1 MSFIFHGMA
10 NAAALRVSTPAH
22 PASISIIKS
31 SSDLIIAGYASV
43 EMVDKQGDLITR
55 GALKDAFGNFMKA
68 DGFRNVQLA
77 HSNIQVGEVINAY
90 TDSNG
95 RLWKSGVDDAGMFV
109 VIKLRD
115 DIEKAREVAN
125 EIRKGNLT
133 GFSIGGQAFK
143 RINKSDAKHGN
154 YTEISKLELHEVT
167 ICEKGINPEASFRIL
182 KEDTTMTNEVDA
194 LGELASVIDRLSK
207 QLDDMDKEDENK
219 GMHGEMKGMHGEMKG
234 MHDEMKGMH
243 KDMAGEKKPDF
254 LDIDGDGDKE
264 ETMEEASEDREDD
277 DDDDRDRPKKK
288 KNPMGELRLAE
299 DDDMTKEMDEDKKKE
314 MKDDKEDKM
323 YKDDMEKSE
332 YSDVITSEYLDW
344 MENTLKSAGVDTGAA
359 RAHFDGI
366 TKANLGSTPE
376 QIGDGADY
384 FGGQVK
390 GRATENGS
398 PSTNAI
404 SRAGL
409 GGGGGE
415 VAKAYLSPENVT
427 ASEIEDA
434 YAVYKAAALE
444 QQFKENLNDVFSDRL
459 QKELTQEAQTRAA
472 AEFDARAPLATI
484 EKAISQLSDRIDN
497 ITTQSPAGEIRKSTR
512 STVEI
517 PSTEELGNMSWDEVH
532 NLAGSVFN

>member
-1 MSFIFHGMA
+1 MSGVIIGMA
-10 NAAALRVSTPAH
+10 PAAALRASTSVH
-22 PASISIIKS
+22 PASIAIVKS
-31 SSDLIIAGYASV
+31 SNDLIIAGYASV

-77 HSNIQVGEVINAY
+77 HSNIQVGEVIKAY
-90 TDSNG
+90 TDSDG

-143 RINKSDAKHGN
+143 RINKSDVKHGN

-207 QLDDMDKEDENK
+207 QLDDMDKEDEQK
-219 GMHGEMKGMHGEMKG
+219 GMM
-234 MHDEMKGMH
+234 D
-243 KDMAGEKKPDF
+243 KKPMPDIK
-254 LDIDGDGDKE
+254 DIDDDGD
-264 ETMEEASEDREDD
+264 MEEPITEAREDMDEDDEDD
-277 DDDDRDRPKKK
+277 DMEPKKK
-288 KNPMGELRLAE
+288 PMDELKLAE
-299 DDDMTKEMDEDKKKE
+299 DDKMADKEEDKK
-314 MKDDKEDKM
+314 DDKKDKM

-359 RAHFDGI
+359 RAHFDDVS
-366 TKANLGSTPE
+366 KANLGSTPE

-384 FGGQVK
+384 FAGQVK
-390 GRATENGS
+390 GRATEGGS

-409 GGGGGE
+409 GGGGD
-415 VAKAYLSPENVT
+415 VAKSYLNPNNVSPT
-427 ASEIEDA
+427 EIEEA
-434 YAVYKAAALE
+434 YEVFKAAAME
-444 QQFKENLNDVFSDRL
+444 QQFKNNLNDVFSERL
-459 QKELTQEAQTRAA
+459 QKELTSEAQTRAA
-472 AEFDARAPLATI
+472 AEFDARGPLANI

-497 ITTQSPAGEIRKSTR
+497 ISSSTSAEIRKSTNH

-517 PSTEELGNMSWDEVH
+517 PSTEELANMSWDEVH
-532 NLAGSVFN
+532 NLAGTVWN